1 MSDEEFRTCVDLC
14 FYRFEKAAE
23 DLKTARNNFVSEDY
37 RAANNRAYY
46 SIFHSLRSVLAVDR
60 FDSKKHSGIIA
71 EFRRK
76 YIKNRIFP
84 VEISGMIDSAFEIRN
99 SSDYNDMFIA
109 DKNETKKQIENAEY
123 ILKEVGEYIGFPIS
137 AYKELLEKEG
147 KVKESQMLNLLLVS
161 LFSADTLL
169 TEYDCERSE
178 RELTKLKIAVEEADL
193 SDDMK
198 KYWKE
203 KIDQGLEICLRDH
216 KEMMSGEQGYK
227 SVE

>member
-1 MSDEEFRTCVDLC
+1 MSDEEFRTCIDLC
-14 FYRFEKAAE
+14 FYRIEKAIE
-23 DLKTARNNFVSEDY
+23 DLRTAKNNFDCKDY

-46 SIFHSLRSVLAVDR
+46 SIFHSMRSVLALDR

-76 YIKNRIFP
+76 YMKNRVFP
-84 VEISGMIDSAFEIRN
+84 VEMSGMIDSAFEIRN
-99 SSDYNDMFIA
+99 ASDYNDMFIA
-109 DKNETKKQIENAEY
+109 DKSETKKQIENAEY
-123 ILKEVGEYIGFPIS
+123 VLKEVEEYIGLPIN
-137 AYKELLEKEG
+137 AYKELFEKEG

-178 RELTKLKIAVEEADL
+178 RELTKLRLAAQDADL

-216 KEMMSGEQGYK
+216 KEMMSGE
-227 SVE
+227 

>member
-123 ILKEVGEYIGFPIS
+123 ILKEVGEYIGFPIVNKFLYYTLMNQS
-137 AYKELLEKEG
+137 DYLYRNVRKASIPRLSREVIEKTTILLPAEEKQREIVDVMDRFDRLCNDISDG
-147 KVKESQMLNLLLVS
+147 LPAEIEARRKQYE
-161 LFSADTLL
+161 FYRDRLL
-169 TEYDCERSE
+169 TF
-178 RELTKLKIAVEEADL
+178 
-193 SDDMK
+193 
-198 KYWKE
+198 
-203 KIDQGLEICLRDH
+203 
-216 KEMMSGEQGYK
+216 KEME
-227 SVE
+227 

>member
-46 SIFHSLRSVLAVDR
+46 SIFHSLRAVLALDHY
-60 FDSKKHSGIIA
+60 DSKKHSGIIA

-84 VEISGMIDSAFEIRN
+84 VEMSGMIDSAFEIRN
-99 SSDYNDMFIA
+99 ASDYNDMFIA
-109 DKNETKKQIENAEY
+109 DKNETKKQIENTEY
-123 ILKEVGEYIGFPIS
+123 VLKVIEEYIGLPIS
-137 AYKELLEKEG
+137 AYKELFEKEG
-147 KVKESQMLNLLLVS
+147 EVKESQMLNLLLVS
-161 LFSADTLL
+161 LCSADTLL
-169 TEYDCERSE
+169 TVYDCERSE
-178 RELTKLKIAVEEADL
+178 RELTKIKWAIDEAEL

-198 KYWKE
+198 SYWQYKIE
-203 KIDQGLEICLRDH
+203 KGLDICRRDH
-216 KEMMSGEQGYK
+216 EEMKLNQ
-227 SVE
+227 

>member
-1 MSDEEFRTCVDLC
+1 MSDEELRTCIDLC
-14 FYRFEKAAE
+14 FYRIERAIE
-23 DLKTARNNFVSEDY
+23 DLKTAKNNFDCKDY

-46 SIFHSLRSVLAVDR
+46 SIFHSLRSVLALDR

-71 EFRRK
+71 EFRRR
-76 YIKNRIFP
+76 YMKNRVFP
-84 VEISGMIDSAFEIRN
+84 VEMSEMIDSAFEIRN
-99 SSDYNDMFIA
+99 ASDYDDMFIA
-109 DKNETKKQIENAEY
+109 DKTETKKQIENAEY
-123 ILKEVGEYIGFPIS
+123 VLKVIEEYIGLPIS

-178 RELTKLKIAVEEADL
+178 RELTKLRLAAQDADL

-216 KEMMSGEQGYK
+216 KEMMSGE
-227 SVE
+227 

>member
-1 MSDEEFRTCVDLC
+1 MSDEELRTCIDLC

-23 DLKTARNNFVSEDY
+23 DLKTAKNNFGSQDY

-46 SIFHSLRSVLAVDR
+46 SIFHSLRAVLALDHY
-60 FDSKKHSGIIA
+60 DSKKHSGIIA

-84 VEISGMIDSAFEIRN
+84 VEMSGMIDSAFEIRN
-99 SSDYNDMFIA
+99 ASDYNDMFIA

-123 ILKEVGEYIGFPIS
+123 VLKVIEEYIGLPIS
-137 AYKELLEKEG
+137 AYKELFEKEG
-147 KVKESQMLNLLLVS
+147 EVKESQMLNLLLVS

-169 TEYDCERSE
+169 TVYDCERSE
-178 RELTKLKIAVEEADL
+178 RELTKIKWAIDEAEL

-198 KYWKE
+198 SYWQYKIE
-203 KIDQGLEICLRDH
+203 KGLDICCRDH
-216 KEMMSGEQGYK
+216 EEMKLNQ
-227 SVE
+227 